1 MRSVR
6 IDMILLFVL
15 LAAGCGFW
23 ALSVPGERPLVLRV
37 FVLALGGLL
46 MLGAV
51 TAVGAAVPA
60 RRRSDF
66 TRALGARGE
75 SQPPVNQLAKLERE
89 VTLAVGNAYDLHVRL
104 LPQLRE
110 IASARLERRG
120 LALDPETA
128 GEWWELLRPDRPE
141 PRDRFAPGIRETD
154 LRALVAELE
163 RM

>member
-6 IDMILLFVL
+6 LDIVVLFVL
-15 LAAGCGFW
+15 LALGCGFW

-37 FVLALGGLL
+37 FVLALGALL
-46 MLGAV
+46 LLATV
-51 TAVGAAVPA
+51 TAVGAAVPS

-66 TRALGARGE
+66 SRALGARADPR
-75 SQPPVNQLAKLERE
+75 QPVTQLAKLERE
-89 VTLAVGNAYDLHVRL
+89 VTLAVGNAYDLHTRL

-120 LALDPETA
+120 LALDAQTA
-128 GEWWELLRPDRPE
+128 GRWWELLRPDRPE
-141 PRDRFAPGIRETD
+141 PRDRFATGIREAD
-154 LRALVAELE
+154 LRALVADLE